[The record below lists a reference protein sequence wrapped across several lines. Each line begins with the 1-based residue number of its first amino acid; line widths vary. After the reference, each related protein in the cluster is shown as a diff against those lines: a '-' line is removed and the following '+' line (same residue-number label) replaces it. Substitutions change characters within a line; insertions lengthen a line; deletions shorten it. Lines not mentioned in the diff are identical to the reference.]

1 MHSSEMESADAADP
15 VAYQEIRRLVIDWLD
30 DNFHF
35 GDAETL
41 IQSDD
46 RSFLDNGILASLG
59 FVQLIVYLEDKY
71 KFTIERKD
79 LSRENFDS
87 MSKIVTYVLR
97 HKDFRRAA

>member
-1 MHSSEMESADAADP
+1 MTQPEAQLTDP
-15 VAYQEIRRLVIDWLD
+15 EAYGEVRQLVVDWLD

-35 GDAETL
+35 GDAGKL
-41 IQSDD
+41 IESDN

-71 KFTIERKD
+71 RITIDRKD

-87 MSKIVTYVLR
+87 MAKIVTYVLR

>member
-1 MHSSEMESADAADP
+1 MTQPEAQLQDPAAYEE
-15 VAYQEIRRLVIDWLD
+15 VRRLVIDWLD

-35 GDAETL
+35 GDAEKL
-41 IQSDD
+41 IETDD

-59 FVQLIVYLEDKY
+59 FVQLVVYLEDKH
-71 KFTIERKD
+71 KIRIDRKD

-87 MSKIVTYVLR
+87 MAKIVTYVLR

>member
-1 MHSSEMESADAADP
+1 MTNPEAAHIGDP
-15 VAYQEIRRLVIDWLD
+15 AAYQEVRRLVLDWLD

-46 RSFLDNGILASLG
+46 LSFLDNGILASLG
-59 FVQLIVYLEDKY
+59 FVQLVVYLEDQY
-71 KFTIERKD
+71 KITIDRKD

-87 MSKIVTYVLR
+87 MAKIVTYVLR
-97 HKDFRRAA
+97 HKDFQRAA

>member
-1 MHSSEMESADAADP
+1 MTHPEALIGDP
-15 VAYQEIRRLVIDWLD
+15 IAYGEVRRLVIDWLD

-35 GDAETL
+35 GDADSL

-46 RSFLDNGILASLG
+46 QSFLDNGILASLG

-71 KFTIERKD
+71 KITIDRKD

-87 MSKIVTYVLR
+87 MAKIVNYVLR